1 MSASIAAR
9 PMSSEA
15 GHDTPADLRETLEPS
30 APRRQGETDALLGQ
44 CIGSFRLTRR
54 LGQGGMGAVYL
65 GEHVDIGSRVAIKL
79 LHGRLASS
87 PQVLRRFHMEA
98 RAVNLIGH
106 ENIVNII
113 DINPAP
119 PRPYLIMEY
128 LEGEPL
134 SALLAR
140 GPVRAE
146 VAVALLAQVCEAL
159 EATHARG
166 IVHRDLKPE
175 NLFLL
180 QRGHGPAFV
189 KVLDFGIAKLLDTEE
204 RTSDTGEGTIIG
216 SADYMAPEQSRG
228 DPLDGRA
235 DLYALGVIAYQLVTG
250 RLPFVEK
257 SLTSLLLAH
266 QSKAPLAPTELCPD
280 VPPALSSV
288 ILRALAKDP
297 EARYQSASTL
307 RGALQVALDMV
318 RSPAGPTRTPP
329 PLGPFAPRPALAL
342 PVLVTTGVGAA
353 TEQLTCTDV
362 TRGGMFLC
370 TEQSLPALLSRVTL
384 ALEHP
389 DGELMCE
396 GEVVRHVKHEEAR
409 TWGMAPGFGVQ
420 FVEPSISFKAAV
432 AHLMLGQ
439 PLHTLRPPTDP
450 AAEAE
455 VELVLAPYRDRGT
468 EDLYA
473 FLALPPETGCEELRL
488 RARRACSALER
499 LRARPISPPLRAKV
513 ETVLERM
520 RKASETLGHPLRRAT
535 YDAERGNFHGVAR
548 CLAAGLTPTQL
559 EELRRDFLARRP
571 HTQGPL
577 RVHLATA
584 QAHQQAGLLGHAR
597 EAYERAL
604 ILDPLSLELHRQY
617 LTVCRALASGGR
629 PGPGSGGKTPAT

>member
-1 MSASIAAR
+1 
-9 PMSSEA
+9 MSSEA
-15 GHDTPADLRETLEPS
+15 NPDKPEALRETLEPS
-30 APRRQGETDALLGQ
+30 INRGHEPGSDPLLGT

-65 GEHVDIGSRVAIKL
+65 GEHVDIGSRVAIKV

-119 PRPYLIMEY
+119 PLPYLIMEH

-146 VAVALLAQVCEAL
+146 VAVALLAQVCDAL

-180 QRGHGPAFV
+180 QRGTGPAFV
-189 KVLDFGIAKLLDTEE
+189 KVLDFGIAKLLDAEE
-204 RTSDTGEGTIIG
+204 PNTDTAEGAIIG

-235 DLYALGVIAYQLVTG
+235 DIYALGVIAYQLVTG
-250 RLPFVEK
+250 RLPFVER
-257 SLTSLLLAH
+257 SLTALLLAH
-266 QSKAPLAPTELCPD
+266 QTKQPIAPTALCPD

-288 ILRALAKDP
+288 ILQALAKDP
-297 EARYQSASTL
+297 EARYQSASTM

-318 RSPAGPTRTPP
+318 RSPPGPARTPP
-329 PLGPFAPRPALAL
+329 PIGPFAQRPATAL
-342 PVLVTTGVGAA
+342 PVLVTAGPGAP
-353 TEQLTCTDV
+353 TEQLTCTDL

-370 TEQSLPALLSRVTL
+370 TDQALPPLLSRVTL

-389 DGELMCE
+389 DGELTCE
-396 GEVVRHVKHEEAR
+396 CEVVRHVKAEEAS
-409 TWGMAPGFGVQ
+409 TWGMAAGFGVQ

-439 PLHTLRPPTDP
+439 PLNTLHPPTDP

-455 VELVLAPYRDRGT
+455 VEQVLAPYRERGT

-473 FLALPPETGCEELRL
+473 ILALPPDTGCEELRL
-488 RARRACSALER
+488 RARRACHALER

-513 ETVLERM
+513 DMVLERV
-520 RKASETLGHPLRRAT
+520 RKASETLGHPQRRAA

-548 CLAAGLTPTQL
+548 CLYAGLTPTQL

-604 ILDPLSLELHRQY
+604 ILDPLSLELHKQY
-617 LTVCRALASGGR
+617 LAVCRALGGAGR
-629 PGPGSGGKTPAT
+629 PGP

>member
-1 MSASIAAR
+1 M
-9 PMSSEA
+9 
-15 GHDTPADLRETLEPS
+15 RETLQPS
-30 APRRQGETDALLGQ
+30 SPGGEAGADPLLGT

-65 GEHVDIGSRVAIKL
+65 GEHVDIGSRVAIKV
-79 LHGRLASS
+79 LHGRLATS

-106 ENIVNII
+106 ENIVSII

-119 PRPYLIMEY
+119 PRPYLVMEY

-134 SALLAR
+134 SALLSR

-146 VAVALLAQVCEAL
+146 IAVALLAQVCDAL
-159 EATHARG
+159 QATHARG

-175 NLFLL
+175 NLILL

-189 KVLDFGIAKLLDTEE
+189 KVLDFGIAKLLDAEE
-204 RTSDTGEGTIIG
+204 RGTDTGEGAIIG

-228 DPLDGRA
+228 DRVDGRA

-250 RLPFVEK
+250 RLPFVERT
-257 SLTSLLLAH
+257 LTALLLAH
-266 QSKAPLAPTELCPD
+266 QTKPPITPTSLCPD

-297 EARYQSASTL
+297 EERYQSASAM
-307 RGALQVALDMV
+307 RGALQVAGDRG
-318 RSPAGPTRTPP
+318 RSPAVLAHTQPP
-329 PLGPFAPRPALAL
+329 PIGPFAVRPALAL
-342 PVLVTTGVGAA
+342 PVLVTAGPGATA
-353 TEQLTCTDV
+353 EQLTCTDL

-370 TEQSLPALLSRVTL
+370 TDSAPPPLFSRVRV

-389 DGELMCE
+389 EGELTCE
-396 GEVVRHVKHEEAR
+396 CEVVRHVQAEEAR
-409 TWGMAPGFGVQ
+409 AWGMATGFGVQ
-420 FVEPSISFKAAV
+420 FVEPSVAFKAAV

-439 PLHTLRPPTDP
+439 PLNTLRPPMDP

-455 VELVLAPYRDRGT
+455 VEQMLAPYRDRGT

-473 FLALPPETGCEELRL
+473 FLALPPDTGCEELRV
-488 RARRACSALER
+488 RARRACHALER
-499 LRARPISPPLRAKV
+499 LRERPISPPLRAKV
-513 ETVLERM
+513 DTVLERV
-520 RKASETLGHPLRRAT
+520 RKAAETLGQPRRRAA
-535 YDAERGNFHGVAR
+535 YDAERGNFMGVAR
-548 CLAAGLTPTQL
+548 CLLAGLTATQL

-571 HTQGPL
+571 HTHGPL

-584 QAHQQAGLLGHAR
+584 QAHQQAGLLVHAR

-604 ILDPLSLELHRQY
+604 ILDPLSLELHKQY
-617 LTVCRALASGGR
+617 LDVCRALGTSGSS
-629 PGPGSGGKTPAT
+629 SGGKAPAA

>member
-1 MSASIAAR
+1 MPSEEGPDNSAALS
-9 PMSSEA
+9 
-15 GHDTPADLRETLEPS
+15 ETLEPS
-30 APRRQGETDALLGQ
+30 ARRRGAEADALLGT
-44 CIGSFRLTRR
+44 CIGSFRLTRK
-54 LGQGGMGAVYL
+54 LGQGGMGAVFL
-65 GEHVDIGSRVAIKL
+65 GEHVDIGSRVAIKV

-134 SALLAR
+134 SALLSR

-146 VAVALLAQVCEAL
+146 VAVALLSQVCEAL
-159 EATHARG
+159 QATHARG

-189 KVLDFGIAKLLDTEE
+189 KVLDFGIAKLLDGEE
-204 RTSDTGEGTIIG
+204 RDTDSADTGEGAVIG

-228 DPLDGRA
+228 DPVDGRA
-235 DLYALGVIAYQLVTG
+235 DLYALGIIAYQLVTG

-266 QSKAPLAPTELCPD
+266 QTKQPIPPTSLCPD

-288 ILRALAKDP
+288 ILRALAKSP
-297 EARYQSASTL
+297 EDRYQSASTM

-318 RSPAGPTRTPP
+318 RSPAGPARTPP
-329 PLGPFAPRPALAL
+329 PLLGLSTFRPALAV
-342 PVLVTTGVGAA
+342 PVLVTASPGAA
-353 TEQLTCTDV
+353 TEQLTCTDL
-362 TRGGMFLC
+362 TRGGMFLG
-370 TEQSLPALLSRVTL
+370 TDQALPPLLSRVMV

-389 DGELMCE
+389 DGELTCE
-396 GEVVRHVKHEEAR
+396 CEVVRQVQLEEAR
-409 TWGMAPGFGVQ
+409 AWGMAPGFGVQ
-420 FVEPSISFKAAV
+420 FVEPSVSFKAAV

-439 PLHTLRPPTDP
+439 PLSTLRPPMDA

-455 VELVLAPYRDRGT
+455 VEQVLAPYRERGT

-473 FLALPPETGCEELRL
+473 FLALPPETGCAEVRV
-488 RARRACSALER
+488 RARRACHALER
-499 LRARPISPPLRAKV
+499 LRERPISPALRAKV
-513 ETVLERM
+513 DTVLERA
-520 RKASETLGHPLRRAT
+520 RKAAETLGHLQRRAA
-535 YDAERGNFHGVAR
+535 YDAERGNFQGVAS
-548 CLAAGLTPTQL
+548 CLDAGLTAPQL

-577 RVHLATA
+577 RIHLATA
-584 QAHQQAGLLGHAR
+584 QAHQQVGLLAHAR

-604 ILDPLSLELHRQY
+604 IRDPLSLELHQQY
-617 LTVCRALASGGR
+617 QAVC
-629 PGPGSGGKTPAT
+629 

>member
-1 MSASIAAR
+1 MGSFNSASFVIRPMPNEASPDMSAS
-9 PMSSEA
+9 
-15 GHDTPADLRETLEPS
+15 LRETVEPS
-30 APRRQGETDALLGQ
+30 VKSREPGGDPLLGT

-65 GEHVDIGSRVAIKL
+65 GEHVDIGSRVAIKV
-79 LHGRLASS
+79 LHRRLASS

-119 PRPYLIMEY
+119 PRPYLVMEY

-146 VAVALLAQVCEAL
+146 IAVALLAQVCDAL

-175 NLFLL
+175 NLILL
-180 QRGHGPAFV
+180 QRGDGPAFV
-189 KVLDFGIAKLLDTEE
+189 KVLDFGIAKLLDAEEE
-204 RTSDTGEGTIIG
+204 RGSDTGEGAVLG

-228 DPLDGRA
+228 ERVDGRA

-257 SLTSLLLAH
+257 NFTALLLAH
-266 QSKAPLAPTELCPD
+266 QTKPPTPPCELCPA
-280 VPPALSSV
+280 VPLAVSHV
-288 ILRALAKDP
+288 ILRALAKEP
-297 EARYQSASTL
+297 EDRYQSASTM
-307 RGALQVALDMV
+307 RGALQVALDEV
-318 RSPAGPTRTPP
+318 RAPSGQALTPP
-329 PLGPFAPRPALAL
+329 SGRPCVIRSALAI
-342 PVLVTTGVGAA
+342 PVLVTAGPGAT
-353 TEQLTCTDV
+353 TEQLTCTDL
-362 TRGGMFLC
+362 TRGGLFLS
-370 TEQSLPALLSRVTL
+370 TDLPLPPLLSRVTV

-389 DGELMCE
+389 DGELTCE
-396 GEVVRHVKHEEAR
+396 CEVVRHVKPEEALA
-409 TWGMAPGFGVQ
+409 WSMSPGFGVQ

-439 PLHTLRPPTDP
+439 PLDTLRPPMDA

-455 VELVLAPYRDRGT
+455 VEQVLAPYRERGT

-473 FLALPPETGCEELRL
+473 FLALPPDTGCEELRL
-488 RARRACSALER
+488 RARRACHALER
-499 LRARPISPPLRAKV
+499 LRERPIAAHLRAKV
-513 ETVLERM
+513 DTVLARM
-520 RKASETLGHPLRRAT
+520 RKASETLGHPRHRAV
-535 YDAERGNFHGVAR
+535 YDAERGNFQGVAR
-548 CLAAGLTPTQL
+548 CLAAGLTITQL
-559 EELRRDFLARRP
+559 EELRRDFLTRRP

-584 QAHQQAGLLGHAR
+584 QAHQQAGLLGHAL

-604 ILDPLSLELHRQY
+604 ILDPLSVELHKQY
-617 LTVCRALASGGR
+617 LAVCRALNNPER
-629 PGPGSGGKTPAT
+629 PG